1 MAKTIAGLQLDVKSK
16 GPWLARKLKGPAD
29 KCVELIVKHWDTLRS
44 SSGEKRW
51 AVEKIKQETAEGFP
65 LFYTIIIKI
74 MVSILINWFLTREKE
89 FCKEVSELKNY
100 LSQWRQI

>member
-1 MAKTIAGLQLDVKSK
+1 MAKTIAGLQLEVESQ

-29 KCVELIVKHWDTLRS
+29 KCVELIVKHWDTLRA
-44 SSGEKRW
+44 SSGENKW
-51 AVEKIKQETAEGFP
+51 AVEQIKQETTEGLP
-65 LFYTIIIKI
+65 TLYSIIIKI

-89 FCKEVSELKNY
+89 FRKEVSELKTY